1 MLSTGKDFATICES
15 AELDGPERDLLA
27 QHSEPRAFIG
37 ALIEQDLFRAA
48 ASVVAHALPTRVG
61 VFWAWSCARDAAG
74 ASPGEAAER
83 CLTAARAWI
92 CEPTDARRR
101 EAFALARE
109 DGFASAASMACA
121 AAFCSG
127 GSLVP
132 DTMPPVLPD
141 PRAAAR
147 AIRDCVVMAAVTGRI
162 PDTIEERYRVFL
174 TEGMRITERAR
185 ALEPLPPQAAWSQ
198 AQQ

>member
-1 MLSTGKDFATICES
+1 MLSTGKDFATICAS
-15 AELDGPERDLLA
+15 AELDGSELDLLA
-27 QHSEPRAFIG
+27 QHPDPRAFIG
-37 ALIEQDLFRAA
+37 ALIEQGLFRAA
-48 ASVVAHALPTRVG
+48 ASVVAHALPTREG
-61 VFWAWSCARDAAG
+61 IFWAWSCAREAAG
-74 ASPGEAAER
+74 ASPGEGAER
-83 CLTAARAWI
+83 CLAAARAWI
-92 CEPTDARRR
+92 CEPTDAHRR

-132 DTMPPVLPD
+132 DNMPPVLPD

-147 AIRDCVVMAAVTGRI
+147 TIRDCVVMAAVIGRNA
-162 PDTIEERYRVFL
+162 DTIEERYRVFL

-185 ALEPLPPQAAWSQ
+185 ALEPLPPEAAWLQ
-198 AQQ
+198 AQP